1 MVTKHTD
8 EKHPAEKHTHVV
20 KASEPEPKVVVKY
33 EAPPPKEGLVRV
45 KMQKLTDEVN
55 HGTTSYP
62 VGPHGIV
69 DLPPEAAA
77 HVIRQGGAVQVD
89 PPPPPPTESV
99 IKVQHVADQDTILSY
114 GQDVYAPDKDG
125 NLSVPVAIFSEIEPH
140 GFVAIPT

>member
-1 MVTKHTD
+1 MATKHTD

-33 EAPPPKEGLVRV
+33 EAPPPKKGLVRV
-45 KMQKLTDEVN
+45 RMQKLTDEVN
-55 HGTTSYP
+55 HGTISYP
-62 VGPHGIV
+62 VGNDGIV

-89 PPPPPPTESV
+89 PPSPPPTEGV
-99 IKVQHVADQDTILSY
+99 IKVQHADPSTILSY

-125 NLSVPVAIFSEIEPH
+125 NLSVPIAIFLEIESH